1 MTLIRPQ
8 IALMDTDYFGQ
19 RIKTD
24 DTDFTN
30 YSLEREFDVIG
41 EFGTSGPKRDDH
53 RLHRWTR
60 IILDNGLR
68 RMTRIILNNGLRRM
82 VRIVLIIKEIM
93 MNYGNSFYGTFHSVF
108 FEHECPSMPM

>member
-8 IALMDTDYFGQ
+8 IAQMDTDYFEQ

-41 EFGTSGPKRDDH
+41 EFDNSGRKRIRRPQIAQMDTDYFGQ
-53 RLHRWTR
+53 R
-60 IILDNGLR
+60 IKTEDTDYFEQRIKTDGHGL
-68 RMTRIILNNGLRRM
+68 
-82 VRIVLIIKEIM
+82 
-93 MNYGNSFYGTFHSVF
+93 F
-108 FEHECPSMPM
+108 